1 MTRLSAL
8 LLVSALASAGC
19 ADPTHH
25 ADWMSEIAAR
35 YADRQPTMSDICW
48 PRAHDAGTY
57 AESYCRSRFSSACNT
72 KTQEL
77 GMGAQLEAGVRAF
90 DVRPERMDDDYFTHH
105 TTTCGGLGCLGA
117 RLQDLLGELRTF
129 LDQHREFVVIEV
141 GGFCGTGADDDTLVA
156 LITTTLGPRLYTEPA
171 GETRPL
177 MQRPLAE
184 LVGPDGGR
192 AVFFYEGL
200 ADTPELRAAG
210 RYSPTQLTVDGHWSN
225 VIDVELLRAEQVAR
239 FESYDPGSGR
249 LFELSWTLTQNQE
262 LAVSCIGPPE
272 QATSIRDLAE
282 MANPLLGPTLDEL
295 VARGEIRPGRIPNV
309 LSIDFVDTFVTD
321 ECLRLTHLNLR

>member
-141 GGFCGTGADDDTLVA
+141 GGFCGTGADDAFYYRVQSPVIFIEFDMHGGLFLTNK
-156 LITTTLGPRLYTEPA
+156 EPSKIHVH
-171 GETRPL
+171 TIVR
-177 MQRPLAE
+177 
-184 LVGPDGGR
+184 
-192 AVFFYEGL
+192 
-200 ADTPELRAAG
+200 TPNG
-210 RYSPTQLTVDGHWSN
+210 NDYG
-225 VIDVELLRAEQVAR
+225 IDVLQVPPSVAQGNY
-239 FESYDPGSGR
+239 FVGLIVDP
-249 LFELSWTLTQNQE
+249 
-262 LAVSCIGPPE
+262 
-272 QATSIRDLAE
+272 DD
-282 MANPLLGPTLDEL
+282 TLDE
-295 VARGEIRPGRIPNV
+295 VIEDNNTAVGPQIPVYGASIRFITARRVRGFSSPIV
-309 LSIDFVDTFVTD
+309 
-321 ECLRLTHLNLR
+321 